1 MFLKKIRADKK
12 QHKKSNFRLRK
23 SRDTHSNNNSSISNH
38 TIILDK
44 QQNICENNT
53 SSQSNTNNFY
63 YKINESIN
71 NNHDTSKNNKDS
83 YHNFN
88 DFNEDLIDDDF
99 TEIYDTG
106 EEFNNI
112 DENVNGNSDIYG
124 EFNYIDEDFTENCDT
139 NGEFN
144 GREYDNNKKQNCYS
158 GDAGPYFPNFTI
170 FLLFLWVIKHQIGFE
185 AYKDFANIVKYPKF
199 NANDVPFSLATVK
212 KYRNGLPLLPF
223 KGYTIS
229 LNNHNTPSTS
239 KPTTQAFIFPLK
251 NILCRILS
259 NPQLHEH

>member
-1 MFLKKIRADKK
+1 MFLKKIRANKK

-139 NGEFN
+139 NGKFN

-170 FLLFLWVIKHQIGFE
+170 FLLFLWVIKHQIGICF
-185 AYKDFANIVKYPKF
+185 Y
-199 NANDVPFSLATVK
+199 L
-212 KYRNGLPLLPF
+212 
-223 KGYTIS
+223 
-229 LNNHNTPSTS
+229 
-239 KPTTQAFIFPLK
+239 
-251 NILCRILS
+251 
-259 NPQLHEH
+259 

>member
-12 QHKKSNFRLRK
+12 QHKKSNFCLRK

-144 GREYDNNKKQNCYS
+144 RREYDNNKKQNCYS

-170 FLLFLWVIKHQIGFE
+170 FLLFLWVIKHQIGICF
-185 AYKDFANIVKYPKF
+185 Y
-199 NANDVPFSLATVK
+199 L
-212 KYRNGLPLLPF
+212 
-223 KGYTIS
+223 
-229 LNNHNTPSTS
+229 
-239 KPTTQAFIFPLK
+239 
-251 NILCRILS
+251 
-259 NPQLHEH
+259 